1 MFTQECRRSSYTEC
15 RGLGKR
21 GSAKLP
27 TATAITSGADASCQ
41 YTVEP
46 HVGQKWKVTVP
57 PLSPTRVNPVELP
70 SIATLSR

>member
-1 MFTQECRRSSYTEC
+1 MLTQECWRSSYTEC
-15 RGLGKR
+15 RGLGKL

-27 TATAITSGADASCQ
+27 TATATNSGVETNSQ

-46 HVGQKWKVTVP
+46 HVGQKWKTAVV
-57 PLSPTRVNPVELP
+57 PLSPVRANVVELP